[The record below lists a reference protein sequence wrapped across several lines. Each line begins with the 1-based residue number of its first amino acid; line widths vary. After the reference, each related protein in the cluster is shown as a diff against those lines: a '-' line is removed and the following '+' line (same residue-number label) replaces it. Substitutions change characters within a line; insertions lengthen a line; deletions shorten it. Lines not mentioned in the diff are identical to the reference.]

1 MIIDKI
7 KDLYTDEEIKK
18 ESDLRSRLAKAKNRD
33 ELKAIMDELYTLED
47 EVKFRYATSCID
59 NKEKIFNDAEEVLN
73 ALKREDFHKRNASIK
88 RSFKKRKLSKDAS
101 NVVDNAF
108 EDTQDHALFYI
119 LYQIRDFITICDMVS
134 PEDSETLKAMAEE
147 KASSWFKGE
156 GLEVFKPSY
165 PDIYKRSTTKLERE
179 IFSSNKTYEELKNI
193 EVNVARSDKKNKKTV
208 PYIVNASFEAPK
220 ALFPETVTP
229 FDIVVLNAVVSLT
242 RYGCKVFT
250 AKQVAKFIL
259 YGQGKSNPSERQ
271 VERVREI
278 IETLSVTKVS
288 IDWTEQSRQ
297 YRLKDGIKHLRKAYI
312 LPICE
317 EIFIT
322 PNNKEISGYKLIDD
336 TPFFIYSDTFN
347 QIADIP
353 SEALNVGVNLTD
365 EKIIIR
371 DYFFERIEGMKSNP
385 KLSRVVL
392 FDSILER
399 ANLSNISRKKKSGII
414 KAVRSM
420 LKHWKNIKY
429 IDDYSENLKGQKIV
443 GYTLKVSKAKSALKD
458 SET

>member
-1 MIIDKI
+1 
-7 KDLYTDEEIKK
+7 
-18 ESDLRSRLAKAKNRD
+18 
-33 ELKAIMDELYTLED
+33 
-47 EVKFRYATSCID
+47 
-59 NKEKIFNDAEEVLN
+59 
-73 ALKREDFHKRNASIK
+73 
-88 RSFKKRKLSKDAS
+88 
-101 NVVDNAF
+101 
-108 EDTQDHALFYI
+108 
-119 LYQIRDFITICDMVS
+119 
-134 PEDSETLKAMAEE
+134 
-147 KASSWFKGE
+147 
-156 GLEVFKPSY
+156 
-165 PDIYKRSTTKLERE
+165 
-179 IFSSNKTYEELKNI
+179 
-193 EVNVARSDKKNKKTV
+193 
-208 PYIVNASFEAPK
+208 
-220 ALFPETVTP
+220 
-229 FDIVVLNAVVSLT
+229 
-242 RYGCKVFT
+242 
-250 AKQVAKFIL
+250 
-259 YGQGKSNPSERQ
+259 
-271 VERVREI
+271 
-278 IETLSVTKVS
+278 
-288 IDWTEQSRQ
+288 
-297 YRLKDGIKHLRKAYI
+297 